1 MKKTLALFIQ
11 IWCYETLFTIII
23 SPLSVW
29 CVAPLVGYCM
39 YECVFVCVW
48 LHSIPGE
55 MYLLCMCVCV
65 CEWVCMCV
73 CVHACVCAFRSQH
86 GRSSFAPTLERHQKI
101 LCVCWRL
108 MLSVFLCDQR
118 LPCSKTLTN
127 VTLSRQRCNG
137 LGRQSNSQ
145 RSRNIKH
152 RHKSAFLGSYLSYEG
167 IVTTR
172 DVNGHFGVGADGKRD
187 RVMCVSRVCVS
198 RCTY

>member
-1 MKKTLALFIQ
+1 MRYILRLYSVKMKKTLALFIQ

-39 YECVFVCVW
+39 YVWVCV
-48 LHSIPGE
+48 
-55 MYLLCMCVCV
+55 CMCVTAFHPWWDVPAVYVCV

-137 LGRQSNSQ
+137 LGDRATV
-145 RSRNIKH
+145 K
-152 RHKSAFLGSYLSYEG
+152 
-167 IVTTR
+167 
-172 DVNGHFGVGADGKRD
+172 GA
-187 RVMCVSRVCVS
+187 VI
-198 RCTY
+198 